1 LPKGVLASIQLDSQ
15 GAPGAV
21 VNAFGSN
28 WVPEHR
34 ENTLNRID
42 AATNRVT
49 ARVDMGEGAC
59 FPPQVGFGRLFIT
72 GCEDGI
78 GTVVVD
84 PAVNRVVATSQ
95 CGAWLA
101 FGAGSIWAGGDKGVR
116 ICNPTTF
123 KTSGSIKLPGQISG
137 MAFGF
142 GSVWAVDL
150 GQGTV
155 LRIDPS
161 SHRVTATIVAGTEGN
176 HGDIDSNILLAY
188 GAAWV
193 ESDLSSRI
201 FRIDPATDA
210 VRVFRVRAKPLSEFY
225 ARWLAPGLGSL
236 WLATSDGRVSRFDPK
251 TMRLIGTYPADSG
264 AGGSG
269 YLGVADGSLWVANP
283 ELGTVWRDRVSG

>member
-1 LPKGVLASIQLDSQ
+1 MVEGNTVYTRIRRSDAGASGCGVQGPRTLGLALSVAIGLFASGCTGPAATPPPDAASSPSYAAVPSLPPSPLPTVAPLPKGVLASIQLDSQ

-21 VNAFGSN
+21 VNAFGSI

-101 FGAGSIWAGGDKGVR
+101 FGAGSIWAGGRQRSANLQSDDVQDVGVHQAPGPDLRHGIWVRSGVGRGHGKGPS
-116 ICNPTTF
+116 C
-123 KTSGSIKLPGQISG
+123 
-137 MAFGF
+137 
-142 GSVWAVDL
+142 
-150 GQGTV
+150 
-155 LRIDPS
+155 RIDPAP
-161 SHRVTATIVAGTEGN
+161 HRVTATLVAGSRGRTTGTSIRTSCSRTEPRG
-176 HGDIDSNILLAY
+176 
-188 GAAWV
+188 
-193 ESDLSSRI
+193 SRV
-201 FRIDPATDA
+201 T
-210 VRVFRVRAKPLSEFY
+210 
-225 ARWLAPGLGSL
+225 
-236 WLATSDGRVSRFDPK
+236 
-251 TMRLIGTYPADSG
+251 
-264 AGGSG
+264 
-269 YLGVADGSLWVANP
+269 
-283 ELGTVWRDRVSG
+283 